1 MLIASVG
8 KRLRDGI
15 DFGNYI
21 VFRSFS
27 CVVCLVVPSLFE
39 SVVCFLLWKCLWS
52 FAGHVDYALFA
63 TCSLHSFHMF
73 QAFFSMF
80 SLMFATVFLP
90 HCSMV
95 FVRLF

>member
-27 CVVCLVVPSLFE
+27 CVLCLVVPSLFE
-39 SVVCFLLWKCLWS
+39 SVVC
-52 FAGHVDYALFA
+52 LFA
-63 TCSLHSFHMF
+63 LEVSLEFCRTC
-73 QAFFSMF
+73 
-80 SLMFATVFLP
+80 
-90 HCSMV
+90 
-95 FVRLF
+95 